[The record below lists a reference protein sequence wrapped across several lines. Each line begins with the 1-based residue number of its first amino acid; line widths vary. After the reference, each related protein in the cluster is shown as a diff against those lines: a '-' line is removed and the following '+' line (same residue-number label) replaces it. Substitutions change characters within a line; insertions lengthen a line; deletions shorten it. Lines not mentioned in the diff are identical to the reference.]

1 MILKIVAYKFKYY
14 WHVHWNKFDMTI
26 VVVSVITLIYE
37 ELFPP
42 KVTHVNEALKFDGM
56 HMNSDSKY
64 YSVVRIIRIS
74 RLLKMIRTF
83 KGLRAML
90 KTLYLSLPNLANTS
104 MLLLLIFFV
113 FTIAGMSL
121 FGEMTFGNFIT
132 KNANFTTFYYGFMTL
147 FRSATGESW
156 NGIMHECLNQEGSI
170 ASYYWITYMLITF
183 FIFINIFI
191 AVIYE
196 NFKDVHQSSDDESDI
211 TSLKKLDIKNF

>member
-1 MILKIVAYKFKYY
+1 
-14 WHVHWNKFDMTI
+14 
-26 VVVSVITLIYE
+26 
-37 ELFPP
+37 
-42 KVTHVNEALKFDGM
+42 
-56 HMNSDSKY
+56 
-64 YSVVRIIRIS
+64 
-74 RLLKMIRTF
+74 MIRTF

-90 KTLYLSLPNLANTS
+90 KTLVLSLPDLANTL

-121 FGEMTFGNFIT
+121 FGDMTFGNFIT
-132 KNANFTTFYYGFMTL
+132 KNANFTDFYLAFMTL

-156 NGIMHECLNQEGSI
+156 NGIMHDCLNQEGSI

-183 FIFINIFI
+183 FIFVNIFI

>member
-1 MILKIVAYKFKYY
+1 
-14 WHVHWNKFDMTI
+14 
-26 VVVSVITLIYE
+26 
-37 ELFPP
+37 
-42 KVTHVNEALKFDGM
+42 
-56 HMNSDSKY
+56 
-64 YSVVRIIRIS
+64 
-74 RLLKMIRTF
+74 MIRTF

-104 MLLLLIFFV
+104 MLLFLIFFV

-132 KNANFTTFYYGFMTL
+132 KNANFTTFYLGFMTL

-156 NGIMHECLNQEGSI
+156 NGIMHECLNQEGNV
-170 ASYYWITYMLITF
+170 AKYYWITYMLITF
-183 FIFINIFI
+183 FIFMNIFI